1 MCLPLSIERSQF
13 EFEKNTNVKQ
23 IEQMRTM
30 EMNLITMTKQA
41 EKLRA
46 DVANAERRAQA
57 AAAQAAAQAAGAQV
71 AASQPGTAQATAV
84 SAAATNPYA
93 SAYANYPTAYQQG
106 TQPGAYQQGTQAGAY
121 QQATQAGAYQQGT
134 QPAVYQQG
142 TQAGAY
148 TYAYDAATAYQM
160 HAAQASAYG
169 GYSGYPVAGY
179 AQSAVPNYPAAYA
192 VPPQPINSGAATDV
206 TNLYGA
212 AGSTGYPAGQVQPS
226 SGTANAA
233 QAPPPPPPP
242 PPTTPYPGTYEP
254 ARGAQR

>member
-1 MCLPLSIERSQF
+1 
-13 EFEKNTNVKQ
+13 
-23 IEQMRTM
+23 
-30 EMNLITMTKQA
+30 
-41 EKLRA
+41 
-46 DVANAERRAQA
+46 
-57 AAAQAAAQAAGAQV
+57 
-71 AASQPGTAQATAV
+71 V

-106 TQPGAYQQGTQAGAY
+106 TQAGEYQQGTQAGAY
-121 QQATQAGAYQQGT
+121 QQATQPAAYQQGT
-134 QPAVYQQG
+134 QPAVYPQG

-148 TYAYDAATAYQM
+148 TYAYDAAAAYQM

-192 VPPQPINSGAATDV
+192 VTPQPINSGAATDV

-233 QAPPPPPPP
+233 AAQAPPPPPPP
-242 PPTTPYPGTYEP
+242 QTTPYPGTYDP